1 MEGMGFFLLWHHQ
14 AYWLFAFG
22 FGLLHWLQAR
32 RIAPVT
38 GLVLMENIL
47 RAAFRS

>member
-1 MEGMGFFLLWHHQ
+1 MGFFLLWHHQ